1 MVAVGMEES
10 PSPESVNRVMLARA
24 LVVENALATASLAM
38 DLAGGEGFQRRG
50 GLERIFRDIQGA
62 RYHPMR
68 ADRAVVYAGTLATG
82 GDVSR
87 IF

>member
-1 MVAVGMEES
+1 
-10 PSPESVNRVMLARA
+10 
-24 LVVENALATASLAM
+24 M

-50 GLERIFRDIQGA
+50 GLERIFHDIQGA

-68 ADRAVVYAGTLATG
+68 TDKAAVYAGMLATG
-82 GDVSR
+82 GDLSR